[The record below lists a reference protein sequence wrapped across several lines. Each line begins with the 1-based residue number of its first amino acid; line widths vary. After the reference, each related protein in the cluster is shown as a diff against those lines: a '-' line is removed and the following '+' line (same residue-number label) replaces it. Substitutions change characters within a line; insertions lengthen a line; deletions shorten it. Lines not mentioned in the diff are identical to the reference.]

1 MLPDLPGWDSL
12 SAVTRYHGWAE
23 IAGIIFL
30 ALLVIAEVTAYRY
43 GHRKDDLTDRQQTAT
58 NQRHDD
64 ELARLHLETAQAN
77 ERAAKLQEAA
87 AWRVFPA
94 EVKAQLVNG
103 LRNAGGLVEI
113 SYPANDPEALFLA
126 SQIEDIFKQLNVG
139 KVPFPWNLT
148 IQPRQFSRSIFWGLR
163 IFGQNSD
170 EVEILR
176 RAFTSA
182 GMPFLVDPVPNI
194 LNDSPGMMISGGPPS
209 AATIF
214 VGSKRPPN

>member
-139 KVPFPWNLT
+139 KVPFPGT
-148 IQPRQFSRSIFWGLR
+148 
-163 IFGQNSD
+163 
-170 EVEILR
+170 
-176 RAFTSA
+176 
-182 GMPFLVDPVPNI
+182 
-194 LNDSPGMMISGGPPS
+194 
-209 AATIF
+209 
-214 VGSKRPPN
+214 